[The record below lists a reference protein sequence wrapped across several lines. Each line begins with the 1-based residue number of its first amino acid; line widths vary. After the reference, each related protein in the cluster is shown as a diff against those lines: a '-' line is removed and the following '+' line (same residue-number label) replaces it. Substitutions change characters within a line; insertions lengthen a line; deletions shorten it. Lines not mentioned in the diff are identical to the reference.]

1 MLKWAVILLVVS
13 VIAGALGFSGIAAGA
28 RKIALIL
35 FGVFLALAI
44 IVVLLAWAAGELIF

>member
-35 FGVFLALAI
+35 FGVSGLGHHCRSACL
-44 IVVLLAWAAGELIF
+44 GGR